1 MKSLLLT
8 LISTKKGLNL
18 LDEEFEDDLY
28 RKSLIIFGFYGI
40 VKFIFDFNEQTNDKG
55 FFLNLFEFG
64 LSIIFSIIIGHIFS
78 YILYQVG
85 KWINGKSNFIEI
97 FSLFAYSYF
106 PMIIGIIIIGILNKT
121 EYEIVNFN
129 NINLRNF
136 ILFLSLLF
144 SIKIIFQGLIKFN
157 KYGIKKAIL
166 NLSILIGFIIG
177 LYFLLPNL
185 IIE

>member
-1 MKSLLLT
+1 MKSLLLI
-8 LISTKKGLNL
+8 LISTKKGLNI
-18 LDEEFEDDLY
+18 LDEEFEDDLH
-28 RKSLIIFGFYGI
+28 RKSLMIFGIYGI
-40 VKFIFDFNEQTNDKG
+40 VKFIFDFNEHTNEKG

-64 LSIIFSIIIGHIFS
+64 MSILFSIIIGFIFS

-85 KWINGKSNFIEI
+85 KWIKGKSNYIEI

-106 PMIIGIIIIGILNKT
+106 PIIIGLIIIGILKKT
-121 EYEIVNFN
+121 EYEMENYN
-129 NINLRNF
+129 NINLGNF
-136 ILFLSLLF
+136 ILYLSWFF

-157 KYGIKKAIL
+157 KYGIKKAVL